1 MPILKIVMQAIS
13 VLVIGVN
20 YRLIVD
26 IKWYLLILLTPVLL
40 IVDIDSTS
48 QSTQLSLQ
56 GSLFIFP
63 AAVSILSY
71 QFHSLSLED
80 TITLACT

>member
-1 MPILKIVMQAIS
+1 MPILKIVLYDIS
-13 VLVIGVN
+13 VLVISVN

-48 QSTQLSLQ
+48 QSAQLSL
-56 GSLFIFP
+56 
-63 AAVSILSY
+63 
-71 QFHSLSLED
+71 
-80 TITLACT
+80 